1 MQRIHYSGV
10 SLLTGNEIA
19 RGVVQYARALAR
31 VGGSAEVSL
40 PVRLSDGGTA
50 NATLLI
56 GPASQLVTV
65 DESSPFEELSA
76 PEVIDGWREAMAEI
90 G

>member
-10 SLLTGNEIA
+10 SLLTGNDIA

-40 PVRLSDGGTA
+40 PVRLTDGGTA

-65 DESSPFEELSA
+65 DEASPFEELSA
-76 PEVIDGWREAMAEI
+76 PEVIEGWREAMAEI
-90 G
+90 A

>member
-10 SLLTGNEIA
+10 SLVTGDDIA
-19 RGVVQYARALAR
+19 RGILHYAQALAHA
-31 VGGSAEVSL
+31 GGSAEIVL

-56 GPASQLVTV
+56 GPASQFVTV
-65 DESSPFEELSA
+65 DEASPFEELSA
-76 PEVIDGWREAMAEI
+76 PELLDEWRTAVARI
-90 G
+90 A

>member
-10 SLLTGNEIA
+10 SLLTGNDIA
-19 RGVVQYARALAR
+19 RGVVQYARVLAR

-65 DESSPFEELSA
+65 EESSPFEELSA
-76 PEVIDGWREAMAEI
+76 PEVVDGWREAMAEI
-90 G
+90 A

>member
-10 SLLTGNEIA
+10 SLLTGNDIA
-19 RGVVQYARALAR
+19 RGVVQYARVLAK

-65 DESSPFEELSA
+65 EESSPFEELSA
-76 PEVIDGWREAMAEI
+76 PEVVDGWREAMAEI
-90 G
+90 A

>member
-10 SLLTGNEIA
+10 SLLTGNDIA
-19 RGVVQYARALAR
+19 RGVVQYARVLAR

-65 DESSPFEELSA
+65 EESSPFE
-76 PEVIDGWREAMAEI
+76 
-90 G
+90 

>member
-10 SLLTGNEIA
+10 SLLTGNDIA

-31 VGGSAEVSL
+31 VGGSAEVRL

-65 DESSPFEELSA
+65 DEASPFEELSA
-76 PEVIDGWREAMAEI
+76 PEVIESWREAMAEI
-90 G
+90 A